1 MEYTDEQLKD
11 IIANI
16 DADVYIARNEPE
28 TVDSFLRDM
37 GYFIPMKK
45 IESTVKALQKDPY
58 FAKLAKQLKV

>member
-37 GYFIPMKK
+37 GYFVLMAK
-45 IESTVKALQKDPY
+45 IKSIVNILRKDAY
-58 FAKLAKQLKV
+58 FTKLAKDIA